1 MIWPHQDAFPFKQ
14 RIVIVCCAMSALVA
28 ALLPGLSW
36 VQRVTS
42 PLAVLLCFLLSYF
55 FLRIVLA
62 VLGLVRPVGVLY
74 GFFVFYG
81 MLVVCVTFVVLFP
94 VIVFDP
100 EISDPGERAYI
111 VVSAVPGALG
121 ACAAV
126 LATFRRWAML
136 ANKPLVPTRTGEAP
150 LLAAQ
155 RRRYVL
161 KK

>member
-1 MIWPHQDAFPFKQ
+1 
-14 RIVIVCCAMSALVA
+14 MSALAA

-62 VLGLVRPVGVLY
+62 VFGLVRPLAVFY

-81 MLVVCVTFVVLFP
+81 MLVACVTFVVLFP

-126 LATFRRWAML
+126 LATFQRWGDA
-136 ANKPLVPTRTGEAP
+136 G
-150 LLAAQ
+150 
-155 RRRYVL
+155 
-161 KK
+161 

>member
-14 RIVIVCCAMSALVA
+14 QIVVVSCAMSALVA
-28 ALLPGLSW
+28 ALLPDLSW

-55 FLRIVLA
+55 FLRVVLA
-62 VLGLVRPVGVLY
+62 IFGLVRPLAVFY

-81 MLVVCVTFVVLFP
+81 MLAACVTFIVLFP

-100 EISDPGERAYI
+100 EISDPGERAYV

-126 LATFRRWAML
+126 LATFRRWGQFRL
-136 ANKPLVPTRTGEAP
+136 AQAKRLCSRHRGGVEI
-150 LLAAQ
+150 Q
-155 RRRYVL
+155 
-161 KK
+161 